1 MKQWQNFLLVS
12 VLVVFVSIYTGRD
25 SLASFVW
32 QKYGWA
38 DAALALNRNDAA
50 LATRI
55 GNHFFNADNEGVY
68 DRALAKRHYQR
79 ALEIDAKAL
88 EPLYQLARIDFLRG
102 DFAYALEKAD
112 HIAADYPDFKRLHY
126 LRGLIHG
133 YAGNL
138 EKAEAD
144 FLAFLEWDPQSW
156 AGHNDLA
163 WVYFKKGDFANV
175 ERAAH
180 VGLKSDPNNPWLLT
194 SLGVALLNQGRKTE
208 ARAVLSEAENA
219 AEKLTEADWHRSYPG
234 NDPRWANRGIAEMR
248 EAIRSNLGLAEEEEG
263 AGTDRISSE

>member
-1 MKQWQNFLLVS
+1 MKQWQSFLLVF
-12 VLVVFVSIYTGRD
+12 VLVAFVSIYTGRD
-25 SLASFVW
+25 SLAFFAW

-38 DAALALNRNDAA
+38 DAALVLNRHDAS

-55 GNHFFNADNEGVY
+55 GNHFFNADKEGVY
-68 DRALAKRHYQR
+68 DLALAKRHYQR

-163 WVYFKKGDFANV
+163 WVYFRRGDFANV
-175 ERAAH
+175 ERAARA
-180 VGLKSDPNNPWLLT
+180 GLKSNPNNPWLLT
-194 SLGVALLNQGRKTE
+194 SLGVALLNQGKNAE
-208 ARAVLSEAENA
+208 AREALSEAEKS
-219 AEKLTEADWHRSYPG
+219 AEKLTEAEWHRSYPG
-234 NDPRWANRGIAEMR
+234 NDPRWAGRGIAEMR
-248 EAIRSNLGLAEEEEG
+248 EAIDSNLRLAEEE
-263 AGTDRISSE
+263 